1 MAVKQAS
8 ENQAVCPVHV
18 EEFEWPSLELMECP
32 YPFYDALR
40 AEAPVYKFPGGG
52 NQYLVSRWQDVVY
65 VNEHPE
71 IFDQGSANDLRIPR
85 GIPTAAEGGTQTYRS
100 TAMAGTDP
108 PEHKL
113 KRSLAMKFV
122 SPERLDSY
130 EEMIRR
136 ISDERIDAF
145 IGRGEAEFFSEFCDA
160 LPILVIC
167 EILGL
172 PKERWQDFRLWGSRE
187 GVGAI
192 YLSDE
197 ALRKQRRSFAN
208 ETGFMEVEILDRYK
222 NPRNDF
228 LTEFVQ
234 AQVKRDGELRLEYL
248 VADASLLL
256 FAGNVTTTHM
266 MASMMMLL
274 IQNPDMLA
282 RVQADHSL
290 IKNLVEEALRLES
303 PVQYTHRHVKVDAEI
318 GGVRIPAGSH
328 VTSVLASG
336 NRDGDRFEEPE
347 AFSLD
352 RKDTVKHQ
360 LAFGRGIHLCLGA
373 PLARR
378 EGRLAFEQLLTRLKN
393 LQAAPAKNDF
403 THIESWGF
411 RAPKAVYI
419 EFDPA

>member
-1 MAVKQAS
+1 MAVEQAS
-8 ENQAVCPVHV
+8 EDAAVCPVHV
-18 EEFEWPSLELMECP
+18 EEFEWPSLDLMECP

-40 AEAPVYKFPGGG
+40 REAPVYKFPGGG
-52 NQYLVSRWQDVVY
+52 NQYLVSRWEDVVF

-71 IFDQGSANDLRIPR
+71 IFEQGSANDLRVAR
-85 GIPTAAEGGTQTYRS
+85 GIPTTAEGGTHTYTS
-100 TAMAGTDP
+100 TSMAGTDP
-108 PEHKL
+108 PEHRL
-113 KRSLAMKFV
+113 KRSLALKFAA
-122 SPERLDSY
+122 PERLDSY

-136 ISDERIDAF
+136 ISDERIDGF

-187 GVGAI
+187 GVGAT

-197 ALRKQRRSFAN
+197 QLRILRTAYGN
-208 ETGFMEVEILDRYK
+208 ETGFMESQVLDRYQ
-222 NPRNDF
+222 NPRSDF
-228 LTEFVQ
+228 LSEFVH
-234 AQVKRDGELRLEYL
+234 AQVKRDGELRLDYL

-274 IQNPDMLA
+274 LQHPDALA

-290 IKNLVEEALRLES
+290 IKILVEEALRLEA
-303 PVQYTHRHVKVDAEI
+303 PVQYTHRHVKVDAVV
-318 GGVRIPAGSH
+318 GGVRIPAGAH
-328 VTSVLASG
+328 VTSILASG
-336 NRDGDRFEEPE
+336 NRDGDRFQEPE
-347 AFSLD
+347 ELSLD
-352 RKDTVKHQ
+352 RSDTAKHQ

-378 EGRLAFEQLLTRLKN
+378 EGRIAFEQLLTRLKN
-393 LQAAPAKNDF
+393 LRRAPGKNDF
-403 THIESWGF
+403 SPIRSWGF
-411 RAPKAVYI
+411 RAPRAVHI
-419 EFDPA
+419 QFDPA